1 MQNKI
6 KVIKIFSRK
15 KHAKS
20 LKELFTECSE
30 LTKRAFETMKKAV
43 LAYVD
48 GNFTEA
54 QKYADETI
62 VLEKLQDREKEE
74 FFQRLFSR
82 ETMVFSRTDRIQ
94 IIENIDKITDK
105 IEIVVRKLLLFQ
117 VEINENLREGIK
129 EIAELNN
136 QIGDQVHEMVI
147 NVQDDFEK
155 TKENIID
162 ITNLRRSVREK
173 QWELQKLNY
182 DHQQDFQAFRYTE
195 TLIKNLMESAD
206 RAEIFADRV
215 FILVNKYAL

>member
-6 KVIKIFSRK
+6 KVMKIFSRK

-20 LKELFTECSE
+20 LKELFVECSE
-30 LTKRAFETMKKAV
+30 LTKKAFETMKKSV

-48 GNFTEA
+48 GNFSDT
-54 QKYADETI
+54 QKFAKETI
-62 VLEKLQDREKEE
+62 SLEKQQDRVKEE

-105 IEIVVRKLLLFQ
+105 IEIVVRKLLLYQ
-117 VEINENLREGIK
+117 VEIHKNLREGIK
-129 EIAELNN
+129 EIVDLNE
-136 QIGDQVHEMVI
+136 QIGVQVHDMVVNI
-147 NVQDDFEK
+147 QDNFQEVR
-155 TKENIID
+155 ENIIS

-195 TLIKNLMESAD
+195 TLIKNLMEAAD

>member
-1 MQNKI
+1 MI
-6 KVIKIFSRK
+6 RIFSRK
-15 KHAKS
+15 KHTRS
-20 LKELFTECSE
+20 LKELFTDCSE
-30 LTKRAFETMKKAV
+30 LTKKAFETMKKAV
-43 LAYVD
+43 LAYVE
-48 GNFTEA
+48 GNFADA

-62 VLEKLQDREKEE
+62 VLEKQQDRVKEE

-117 VEINENLREGIK
+117 VEIHKNLREGIK
-129 EIAELNN
+129 EIADLNE
-136 QIGDQVHEMVI
+136 QIGVQVHDMIVNI
-147 NVQDDFEK
+147 QDNFQEVR
-155 TKENIID
+155 ENIIS

-182 DHQQDFQAFRYTE
+182 DHPQDFHAFRYTE
-195 TLIKNLMESAD
+195 TLIKNLMEAAD